1 MIYDSFIIS
10 DKLSTLSVHY
20 ISWDGSSHQLLEI
33 STGPWGLES
42 VYNEFETCL
51 AEIIG
56 IEQMQRF
63 KSEHWF
69 EHFDLVE
76 SFKKKFRALKS
87 SDSLGITI
95 HIPVSMA
102 ECVLEN
108 ISTTLIEAL
117 SLSKYSWDVEFTC
130 GNIIR
135 WKRNKFIQFA
145 DNVIKQIIK
154 QIKALLASQTSDV
167 EAILLTGQLS
177 ESELVQNA
185 VIKYFAKIPV
195 LPLNTKMAV
204 LKGAVYT
211 GHLVNSE
218 Y

>member
-1 MIYDSFIIS
+1 ML
-10 DKLSTLSVHY
+10 K
-20 ISWDGSSHQLLEI
+20 I

-56 IEQMQRF
+56 IEQVQRF

-69 EHFDLVE
+69 EHFDLVNR
-76 SFKKKFRALKS
+76 FKQKFRFLNS
-87 SDSLGITI
+87 SDSWDITI
-95 HIPVSMA
+95 PIPISIA

-108 ISTTLIEAL
+108 ISTTLEEAIN
-117 SLSKYSWDVEFTC
+117 LSKYSSDVTLT
-130 GNIIR
+130 NDKLR
-135 WKRNKFIQFA
+135 WKRDKFTQFA
-145 DNVIKQIIK
+145 DKVIGQIIE

-185 VIKYFAKIPV
+185 VIKYFAKLRV
-195 LPLNTKMAV
+195 LPLNTEAAV
-204 LKGAVYT
+204 LNGAVYI
-211 GHLVNSE
+211 GHLVNSKN
-218 Y
+218 

>member
-1 MIYDSFIIS
+1 ML
-10 DKLSTLSVHY
+10 K
-20 ISWDGSSHQLLEI
+20 I

-42 VYNEFETCL
+42 VYNEFETWL

-63 KSEHWF
+63 KSEHRV
-69 EHFDLVE
+69 EHFDLVKT
-76 SFKKKFRALKS
+76 FKQKFQALKS
-87 SDSLGITI
+87 RGSRVITT
-95 HIPVSMA
+95 HIPFSIA

-108 ISTTLIEAL
+108 LSTTLEEAIN
-117 SLSKYSWDVEFTC
+117 LSKYSSDVKLT
-130 GNIIR
+130 NDKLR

-145 DNVIKQIIK
+145 DKVIGQTIEH
-154 QIKALLASQTSDV
+154 IKALLASQTSDV

-185 VIKYFAKIPV
+185 VIKYFAKIRV
-195 LPLNTKMAV
+195 LPLNTEVAV
-204 LKGAVYT
+204 LKGAVYI

-218 Y
+218 N